1 MFFAI
6 FLQHFKVFDCRKVCS
21 GLQVASFASPIQ
33 RIQLMQAKEPKE
45 PPGDL
50 PGPWEPR
57 TLLSAPELSFCHT
70 STSHAQV
77 LPDTSTSQRLLW
89 HHLHIVLD
97 TVVDILSDSV
107 EIWHISDIFWD
118 IHNLLHDKIPTI
130 CWHFLTSLLVLN
142 WSLPVL
148 TLFQAFLDVPR
159 LRRNC
164 RSTSNSAPGSEAARH
179 AWRVTSSYV
188 CCVKVS
194 CKLTWFMS
202 CVLRYVKS
210 WHVNDSS
217 KSHLKGP
224 DPSNWMTWYNPC
236 LTMFNPCL
244 VS

>member
-130 CWHFLTSLLVLN
+130 CWHFLTSLLVLTGPYR
-142 WSLPVL
+142 SLPCSKHFL
-148 TLFQAFLDVPR
+148 TCL
-159 LRRNC
+159 
-164 RSTSNSAPGSEAARH
+164 
-179 AWRVTSSYV
+179 AWDAIAGARVTRHLAPRRQGTREELRPV
-188 CCVKVS
+188 TCVA
-194 CKLTWFMS
+194 
-202 CVLRYVKS
+202 
-210 WHVNDSS
+210 
-217 KSHLKGP
+217 LKWVA
-224 DPSNWMTWYNPC
+224 S
-236 LTMFNPCL
+236 
-244 VS
+244 